1 MTVTLK
7 TEITVPKIVRRK
19 AGFKA
24 GDRVEFKVSNRT
36 ITIVPKLTPDE
47 VQDEEEIRDPKIRA
61 AIRWLGRHQNE
72 DGGIHLSPATAL
84 RRYECFPGLGQCRGQ
99 SSDNADGDDK

>member
-7 TEITVPKIVRRK
+7 TEITVPKSVRRK

-24 GDRVEFKVSNRT
+24 GDQVQFKVSDRS

-47 VQDEEEIRDPKIRA
+47 LEDEREIRDPKVRATIRKSYA
-61 AIRWLGRHQNE
+61 DFVAGKGRPIE
-72 DGGIHLSPATAL
+72 DLFAERAVPGA
-84 RRYECFPGLGQCRGQ
+84 RRRKV
-99 SSDNADGDDK
+99 S